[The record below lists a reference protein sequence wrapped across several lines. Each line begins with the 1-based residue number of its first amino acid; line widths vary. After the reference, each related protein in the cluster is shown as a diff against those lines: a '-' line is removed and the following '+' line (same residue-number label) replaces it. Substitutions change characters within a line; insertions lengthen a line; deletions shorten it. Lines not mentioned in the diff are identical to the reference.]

1 MRARP
6 VWDIIV
12 LFLMLGGL
20 ALAVTG
26 FYLALR
32 RVWSDTVR
40 IARLASR
47 RAPAPHPSALQSEA
61 GDR

>member
-40 IARLASR
+40 IARLASKR
-47 RAPAPHPSALQSEA
+47 SPAPHPTALQSEA

>member
-1 MRARP
+1 M
-6 VWDIIV
+6 
-12 LFLMLGGL
+12 FGGL

-32 RVWSDTVR
+32 RVWWDTVR

-47 RAPAPHPSALQSEA
+47 RALAPHPTALQRET